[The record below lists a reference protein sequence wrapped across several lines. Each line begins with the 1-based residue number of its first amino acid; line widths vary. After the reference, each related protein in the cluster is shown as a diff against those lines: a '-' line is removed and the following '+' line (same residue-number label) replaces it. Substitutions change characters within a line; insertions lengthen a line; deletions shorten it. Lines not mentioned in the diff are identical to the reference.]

1 MNLDLIRTRIKLHEG
16 FSSTV
21 YRCSEN
27 VSTIGWGHM
36 LTEDDD
42 FVEGVEYDKAEL
54 EELFEK
60 DFAVAVN
67 DADKIINEHELIL
80 PDIAYEVLVEMC
92 FQLGRPR
99 VSKFKKMIAA
109 LKEHKFQE
117 AADEMID
124 SKWHKQTPERCSKLA
139 SLMRLNNDNWKKKK

>member
-16 FSSTV
+16 FSNTV
-21 YRCSEN
+21 YACPTGF
-27 VSTIGWGHM
+27 STIGYGHM
-36 LTEDDD
+36 LTEEDD
-42 FVEGVEYDKAEL
+42 FVEGVEYDKAIL
-54 EELFEK
+54 DELFEK
-60 DFAVAVN
+60 DFMIAVK
-67 DADKIINEHELIL
+67 DTDKIINEYELEL
-80 PDIAYEVLVEMC
+80 PGIAYEVLVEMC

>member
-1 MNLDLIRTRIKLHEG
+1 MNLDLIKTRIKLHEG
-16 FSSTV
+16 FSNTV
-21 YRCSEN
+21 YACPTGH
-27 VSTIGWGHM
+27 STIGYGHM

-60 DFAVAVN
+60 DFAIAVQG
-67 DADKIINEHELIL
+67 AEKIIENNDLVL
-80 PDIAYEVLVEMC
+80 PGIAYEVLVEMC
-92 FQLGRPR
+92 FQLGEPR
-99 VSKFKKMIAA
+99 TSKFKKMIEA

-139 SLMRLNNDNWKKKK
+139 SLMRLNNDNWKNKK

>member
-1 MNLDLIRTRIKLHEG
+1 MNLDLIKTRIKLHEG
-16 FSSTV
+16 FSATV
-21 YRCSEN
+21 YTCPTGH
-27 VSTIGWGHM
+27 STIGWGHM

-42 FVEGVEYDKAEL
+42 FVEGVEYDKAIL

-60 DFAVAVN
+60 DFKIAVQGAE
-67 DADKIINEHELIL
+67 KIIENNDLVL
-80 PDIAYEVLVEMC
+80 PGIAYEVLVEMC
-92 FQLGRPR
+92 FQLGEPR
-99 VSKFKKMIAA
+99 TSKFKKMISA

-139 SLMRLNNDNWKKKK
+139 SLMRLNNDNWKNKK

>member
-27 VSTIGWGHM
+27 AQTIGWGHL

-42 FVEGVEYDKAEL
+42 FVEGVEYDKAIL

-60 DFAVAVN
+60 DFSIAVN
-67 DADKIINEHELIL
+67 DADKIINENELTL